1 MYALVKNNNVVVTG
15 DIDVLSAYL
24 LATDG
29 VNISLPQTPS
39 VPQTIGGYTLCQVS
53 HVGGTLPV
61 RHEYTG
67 TVTYVYDGTAVA
79 GTYDTQPTVVDMSV
93 ERNNAKQRVDH
104 QRSIDSTALVMAH
117 NKYWQ
122 ADPQSQALLSSA
134 ISLAQ
139 AGLPLPTVW
148 RDASN
153 TDMPVSS
160 IADLLAI
167 AGAMAQQVQ
176 TAYATSWTRK
186 AAIDAAATPEDI
198 DLIVKDL
205 VA

>member
-15 DIDVLSAYL
+15 DIGVLSAYL

-29 VNISLPQTPS
+29 VNISLPQSPS
-39 VPQTIGGYTLCQVS
+39 VPQEVGGYTLCQVS
-53 HVGGTLPV
+53 HIGGTLPT

-67 TVTYVYDGTAVA
+67 SVTYTYDGSAVI
-79 GTYDTQPTVVDMSV
+79 GTYDTQPVVVDMSV
-93 ERNNAKQRVDH
+93 ERDKAKQRVDH

-122 ADPQSQALLSSA
+122 ADTNSQALLSSA

-153 TDMPVSS
+153 TDMPISS

-167 AGAMAQQVQ
+167 AGAIAQQVQ
-176 TAYATSWTRK
+176 TAYSTSWTRK
-186 AAIDAAATPEDI
+186 AAIDAATTPEAI